1 MLVLVRTGLSSAAP
15 SLRRGRP
22 ALPQLFQAARGFA
35 GRASRS
41 GGGPLAS
48 KAEEVKQPEPTSSSE
63 NVPKDSDKASGPA
76 GTSSGPSALLVL
88 PLLRRPAFPGFYQTL
103 QVSEQEVLEI
113 LQTLRRKG
121 QGEYIGGFMTKDPP
135 ASDVDVISGSSSAA
149 GAAATAGAAPGSG
162 ALRRDGGK
170 VANVAELEEIGTVLQ
185 VVELNQYPN
194 IAGGQVVVMP
204 RNRIR
209 RTRVVSQPSPH
220 VPLAAVAVE
229 QIEEPET
236 LPDDAEGRI
245 QHAEI
250 SASFKKLLSASPLH
264 KEKYEQ
270 AAQHYD
276 MNNTVKLLDFAAAIS
291 MAERQD
297 LQAVLAE
304 PDLQKRMEKVTAI
317 MERDLGFAKL
327 QSEVKGQVEEK
338 VAKEQKTKM
347 LMEQMRQIQKE
358 LGIEKDEKQTLATQ
372 FREALEGKEV
382 PAEADKVIESE
393 LSKLNSL
400 EPSSSEFN
408 VCRTYLEWLTSLP
421 WGKVIEENRDI
432 AKAEAILDED
442 HYGLEDV
449 KERILEHIA
458 VSFLKDNTQGKI
470 MCLVGPPGVGK
481 TSIGKSVARALD
493 RKFYRFSVGGMHDV
507 AEIRGHRR
515 TYVGAMPGKLIQCLK
530 NTECCNPVVLIDE
543 IDKIGRDMRG
553 DPTSALLEVLDPEQ
567 NNTFRDHYLD
577 VPVDLSNVLFLCTAN
592 VLDTI
597 PGPLLDR
604 METIRIS
611 GYVFEEKMAIAK
623 KYLIPQTEET
633 SGIGAQNLDLQEEAL
648 KKIIKEYAREAGVRN
663 LRQLLDKVSRKVALT
678 KVRAKV
684 DDSAEKTA
692 TVVTPEN
699 LSKYIGQPVHMSDRL
714 FFAGMPA
721 GVVMGLAWTSM
732 GGATL
737 YVEARGRLP
746 DGTVKGGMAFSGI
759 SGVEPVTMPEKPLSP
774 SEGTGG
780 GGHMQVTGQLGSVM
794 SESSSIS
801 LTYSRLFARELDARN
816 NFLDDAKIHL
826 HVPEGATPKD
836 GPSAGVT
843 MASALISL
851 CLHQPLKA
859 EVAMTGELTLTGK
872 VLKVGGIK
880 EKVIAARREGIQ
892 TLLLPRNNEADY
904 VELKEY
910 LRAGLTAHFVDHFDD
925 VYRLAFE
932 ESMVPAL
939 PRPSRGL
946 PVVTVVT
953 PETFSA
959 ETPKDFSDS
968 EVQDDGGDLHI
979 PAQSTDL
986 PGGLGTPLQTPPM
999 PSSPTAGASDF
1010 TG

>member
-1 MLVLVRTGLSSAAP
+1 MLLLVRTGLSSAAAP
-15 SLRRGRP
+15 PLRKGRS
-22 ALPQLFQAARGFA
+22 ALPQLCQATCRHFA

-41 GGGPLAS
+41 GSGALPS
-48 KAEEVKQPEPTSSSE
+48 KAEEVKRPESAGPE
-63 NVPKDSDKASGPA
+63 EVAKDAKKPSGPA

-88 PLLRRPAFPGFYQTL
+88 PLLRRPAFPGFYQSL
-103 QVSEQEVLEI
+103 QVSEQEVIEI

-121 QGEYIGGFMTKDPP
+121 QGEYIGGFMTKEPP
-135 ASDVDVISGSSSAA
+135 ASDFDVSSGTGAGGVAAA
-149 GAAATAGAAPGSG
+149 GAPGSG
-162 ALRRDGGK
+162 ALRRDGGR
-170 VANVAELEEIGTVLQ
+170 VANVAELEEVGTVLQ
-185 VVELNQYPN
+185 IVELNQYPN

-236 LPDDAEGRI
+236 LPEDADARI
-245 QHAEI
+245 SHAKL
-250 SASFKKLLSASPLH
+250 SAAFTKLLSASPLH

-270 AAQHYD
+270 FVQHYD

-291 MAERQD
+291 MADRQD

-304 PDLQKRMEKVTAI
+304 SDLQKRIEKVTAI
-317 MERDLGFAKL
+317 MLRDLSFAKL

-372 FREALEGKEV
+372 LREALEGKEV
-382 PAEADKVIESE
+382 PAEAEKVIEAE

-408 VCRTYLEWLTSLP
+408 VCRTYLEWLTALP
-421 WGKVIEENRDI
+421 WGKVDPENRDI
-432 AKAEAILDED
+432 AKAEAVLDED

-481 TSIGKSVARALD
+481 TSVGKSVARALD

-530 NTECCNPVVLIDE
+530 STGCGNPVVLIDE

-604 METIRIS
+604 METIRIA

-623 KYLIPQTEET
+623 KYLIPQTEEQ
-633 SGIGAQNLDLQEEAL
+633 SGIGAQHLDFQEEAL
-648 KKIIKEYAREAGVRN
+648 KKLIKEYAREAGVRN

-678 KVRAKV
+678 MVRAKTDESV
-684 DDSAEKTA
+684 EQSA

-699 LSKYIGQPVHMSDRL
+699 LSKYIGQPVYLSDRL
-714 FFAGMPA
+714 FTGGMPA
-721 GVVMGLAWTSM
+721 GVVMGLAWTSN

-737 YVEARGRLP
+737 CVEARGRLP
-746 DGTVKGGMAFSGI
+746 DGTVKGGMPLPDI
-759 SGVEPVTMPEKPLSP
+759 SGAELAKPEKLHSVF
-774 SEGTGG
+774 SKGSGG
-780 GGHMQVTGQLGSVM
+780 GGNGHMQVTGQLGSVM

-801 LTYSRLFARELDARN
+801 LTYSRLFARELDASN
-816 NFLDDAKIHL
+816 GFLDEAKIHL

-851 CLHQPLKA
+851 CLDQPLKA
-859 EVAMTGELTLTGK
+859 EVAMTGELTLSGK

-880 EKVIAARREGIQ
+880 EKVIAARREGIK
-892 TLLLPRNNEADY
+892 TLLLPRSNEADY

-910 LRAGLTAHFVDHFDD
+910 LRAGITAHFVDHFDD
-925 VYRLAFE
+925 VYRLSFD
-932 ESMVPAL
+932 ESKVPAL

-946 PVVTVVT
+946 PVVTVDT

-959 ETPKDFSDS
+959 ETP
-968 EVQDDGGDLHI
+968 EVLAGSAQEDGGDLQT
-979 PAQSTDL
+979 PAQSSDL
-986 PGGLGTPLQTPPM
+986 PGGIAVPLRTPPL
-999 PSSPTAGASDF
+999 PSSPTAEASGF
-1010 TG
+1010 SS